1 MSDEVIST
9 LVEYVQTKCL
19 VDESLIEFRKSAME
33 MSQRARE
40 IDVNWKK
47 SGPHTP
53 DEVRAMESIP
63 KVKSVFV
70 RTQEILSESSER
82 QIREIENVKSL
93 ALLLL
98 GESQPNPIPLLRLM
112 QDNDKTRLSSD
123 IRAAQ
128 EVLEDSRGDLENGEK
143 FVRETVA
150 RGHQKRS
157 KRFWKTRSSS
167 SVVGQY

>member
-40 IDVNWKK
+40 I
-47 SGPHTP
+47 